1 MRLRLLVIGL
11 FLMVVILGAFVV
23 VLAGRPQPVQ
33 ITIIP
38 PEPTSTALPT
48 ATPPPIMVYVTGSVA
63 NPETTVSLPQ
73 GSRVSDAL
81 EAVGGVLDN
90 ADLERVNLAGIL
102 HDGDQIHV
110 PALEEVALGLDEV
123 DAEVGKDLLPTPSGG
138 TVVYINT
145 ATQEELETLP
155 GIGPAMAQRIIDYR
169 EANGPFHSLEDL
181 DNVRGIGPATLENLA
196 PLVSFD

>member
-110 PALEEVALGLDEV
+110 PALDEVALGLDEV
-123 DAEVGKDLLPTPSGG
+123 DTEVGKDLLPTPSGG

>member
-1 MRLRLLVIGL
+1 MRLRLLVMGL
-11 FLMVVILGAFVV
+11 FLLAVVLGAFVV

-38 PEPTSTALPT
+38 PEPTTTPAPT
-48 ATPPPIMVYVTGSVA
+48 ATPLPIMVYVTGAVA
-63 NPETTVSLPQ
+63 NPETTISLPQ

-81 EAVGGVLDN
+81 AAVGGVLDN

-110 PALEEVALGLDEV
+110 PAYDQVALGLDEV
-123 DAEVGKDLLPTPSGG
+123 DAEVGKDMLPTPSGG

-155 GIGPAMAQRIIDYR
+155 GIGPATAQRIIEYR
-169 EANGPFHSLEDL
+169 EANGPFY
-181 DNVRGIGPATLENLA
+181 NQWC
-196 PLVSFD
+196 